1 MNADGSER
9 RMLARNHG
17 YVAWSPDGRKI
28 LLRRG
33 GAQGDRNGVGA
44 TKAYAVVANAD
55 GSGLRTLTRIA
66 VVNGQTLNW
75 SPDGR
80 KIVFVSYR
88 DGNQEIYVMNADGS
102 GRRNLTRHPGHDSDP
117 AWSPDGRKIAFAT
130 MREGDFEIYV
140 MNADGSGQRNLT
152 RNPAGL
158 IAFPS
163 GRPGR
168 RNSERPMGFR
178 VGRHPKAGMNPAGP
192 GRSRTS
198 AHRFEVLA
206 RARSAEID
214 RDRLARLSRFG

>member
-9 RMLARNHG
+9 RMLARNHA

-66 VVNGQTLNW
+66 VVNGKTLNW

-80 KIVFVSYR
+80 KIVFVSDR
-88 DGNQEIYVMNADGS
+88 DGNLEIYVINADGS
-102 GRRNLTRHPGHDSDP
+102 GRRNLTRQPGHDSDP
-117 AWSPDGRKIAFAT
+117 AWSPDGRKIAFT
-130 MREGDFEIYV
+130 TKREGNFEIYV

-152 RNPAGL
+152 HNPAPDR
-158 IAFPS
+158 FPVWS
-163 GRPGR
+163 PGR
-168 RNSERPMGFR
+168 
-178 VGRHPKAGMNPAGP
+178 KP
-192 GRSRTS
+192 GS
-198 AHRFEVLA
+198 
-206 RARSAEID
+206 
-214 RDRLARLSRFG
+214 